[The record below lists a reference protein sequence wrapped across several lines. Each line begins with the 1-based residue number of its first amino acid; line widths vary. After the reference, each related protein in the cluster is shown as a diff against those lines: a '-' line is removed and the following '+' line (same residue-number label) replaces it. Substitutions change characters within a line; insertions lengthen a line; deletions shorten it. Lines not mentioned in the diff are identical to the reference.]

1 VTGNGRASGMLHH
14 HPQYLE
20 SEQAARLFP
29 TGRPGELERLLR
41 ASALRG
47 EPWSSVLQR
56 FTARIRSVARAHRL
70 SAHDAEDVVQTTW
83 LRLLE
88 HLDRV
93 REPEAVGAWLQTTA
107 RRESLRVLREGART
121 QPVEEERLETHE
133 EAAGAGEVVEL
144 LERVTLLG
152 QAIQA
157 LPRRQRDLML
167 TLLAEPE
174 PSYADVARRL
184 DMPIGSIG
192 PTRARSLERLR
203 RDVRIAALAETE
215 A

>member
-1 VTGNGRASGMLHH
+1 MLHH

-20 SEQAARLFP
+20 SEVAARLSP
-29 TGRPGELERLLR
+29 SSHSCELERVLR
-41 ASALRG
+41 ASAVRG
-47 EPWSSVLQR
+47 EPWNSVLHR
-56 FTARIRSVARAHRL
+56 FTARIRNVARAHRL

-93 REPEAVGAWLQTTA
+93 RDPEAVGAWLQTTA

-121 QPVEEERLETHE
+121 QPVEDERLETHE
-133 EAAGAGEVVEL
+133 EGVGACEAVEL
-144 LERVTLLG
+144 LERV
-152 QAIQA
+152 
-157 LPRRQRDLML
+157 

-174 PSYADVARRL
+174 PSYADVAHRL

-192 PTRARSLERLR
+192 PIRARSLERLR
-203 RDVRIAALAETE
+203 RDVNIAALAE
-215 A
+215 AQA

>member
-1 VTGNGRASGMLHH
+1 MTAQRRASTMLHH
-14 HPQYLE
+14 HPHYLE
-20 SEQAARLFP
+20 AERASRLHAP
-29 TGRPGELERLLR
+29 RDPCELEHLLR
-41 ASALRG
+41 ASAARG
-47 EPWSSVLQR
+47 ESSISVLQR
-56 FTARIRSVARAHRL
+56 FTARIRGVARAHRL

-93 REPEAVGAWLQTTA
+93 RDPEAVGAWLQTTA
-107 RRESLRVLREGART
+107 RRESLRVLRDGART
-121 QPVEEERLETHE
+121 QPVDDERLDTCE
-133 EAAGAGEVVEL
+133 EAAATGELVEVA
-144 LERVTLLG
+144 ERIAAVEH
-152 QAIQA
+152 AIDG
-157 LPRRQRDLML
+157 LPRRQRDLMR

-174 PSYADVARRL
+174 PSYADVARSL

-203 RDVRIAALAETE
+203 RDVRIAALAETD

>member
-1 VTGNGRASGMLHH
+1 MLHH

-29 TGRPGELERLLR
+29 AGRPCELERLLR
-41 ASALRG
+41 ASAVRG
-47 EPWSSVLQR
+47 EPWSSVLHR
-56 FTARIRSVARAHRL
+56 FTARIRGVARAHRL
-70 SAHDAEDVVQTTW
+70 SAHDADDVVQTTW

-93 REPEAVGAWLQTTA
+93 RDPEAVGAWLQTTA

-121 QPVEEERLETHE
+121 QPVEDERLETHE
-133 EAAGAGEVVEL
+133 EGVGACEVVEL

-167 TLLAEPE
+167 TLLAEPD

-203 RDVRIAALAETE
+203 SDVRIAALAEAE

>member
-1 VTGNGRASGMLHH
+1 MLHH

-20 SEQAARLFP
+20 SEVAARLSP
-29 TGRPGELERLLR
+29 SSHSCELERVLR
-41 ASALRG
+41 ASAVRG
-47 EPWSSVLQR
+47 EPWNSVLHR
-56 FTARIRSVARAHRL
+56 FTARIRNVARAHRL

-93 REPEAVGAWLQTTA
+93 RDPEAVGAWLQTTA

-121 QPVEEERLETHE
+121 QPVEDERLDTQE
-133 EAAGAGEVVEL
+133 EAAGAGEIVEV
-144 LERVTLLG
+144 LERVALLG
-152 QAIQA
+152 QAIQG
-157 LPRRQRDLML
+157 LPRRQRELMV

-174 PSYADVARRL
+174 PSYADVAHRL

-203 RDVRIAALAETE
+203 SDVRIAALAEAE